1 MSNKQ
6 KLEELG
12 KRILNASRTEL
23 FLSMRF
29 MGSALDSLDYTLD
42 LSTRTVGTDA
52 VSIRFNP
59 EFLMKLYLNH
69 PKYLN
74 RLYIHMLLHC
84 IFRHM
89 FASSDHE
96 DGDLFD
102 LCADICAES
111 VLDSMEYSAVLRT
124 HSDLRDQW
132 YEKLNAA
139 VKVLTAERLY
149 VYFTENPPE
158 YEDYCRLKD
167 EFTRDDHSF
176 WSRMNDEN
184 KEDGNDRGDQ
194 QQVPPEGQENNDPGA
209 NGEPENDDRPPDST
223 RASRLP
229 KELEDKWKKN
239 ADRIKAEME
248 AIGND
253 ASDEYGSLLRTL
265 RFVQKR
271 RKSFRAFLKRF
282 SSFHEE
288 TRTDPD
294 SFDYGFYQYGI
305 ELYGN
310 IPLIEENEYREAKK
324 IRSLVIAIDTSA
336 SCQDSLVQR
345 FLNETADILMRQESF
360 FRKAEIMIVE
370 CDDQIQEEI
379 FLSGPEELKKFAG
392 GFSIRGGFGTD
403 FRPVFR
409 RVSELQ
415 RQGRIRNLKGMMYF
429 TDGYGTF
436 PERPY
441 PWETAFVLFS
451 DEDSASGGIP
461 DWAYTLYLNGDKE

>member
-1 MSNKQ
+1 MSQKQ
-6 KLEELG
+6 KLEDLG
-12 KRILNASRTEL
+12 NRILNASRTEL
-23 FLSMRF
+23 YLSMRF
-29 MGSALDSLDYTLD
+29 MGSALDSLKYTLD

-59 EFLMKLYLNH
+59 EFLMRLYLNH
-69 PKYLN
+69 PRYLN
-74 RLYIHMLLHC
+74 RLYVHMLLHC

-89 FASSDHE
+89 FASSAHE
-96 DGDLFD
+96 DGELFD
-102 LCADICAES
+102 LCADICTES
-111 VLDSMEYSAVLRT
+111 VLDTMEYSAVLRT
-124 HSDLRDQW
+124 HSDFRDCW
-132 YEKLNAA
+132 YEKLKDE
-139 VKVLTAERLY
+139 VRILTAERLY

-158 YEDYCRLKD
+158 YEEYCRLKD
-167 EFTRDDHSF
+167 EFTKDDHSF
-176 WSRMNDEN
+176 WSRMNDED
-184 KEDGNDRGDQ
+184 DGGDDGSDPQ
-194 QQVPPEGQENNDPGA
+194 QPPPEGQESSDPETDGDLQ
-209 NGEPENDDRPPDST
+209 NDDRPPDSVKT
-223 RASRLP
+223 SRLP

-248 AIGND
+248 AIGSE

-271 RKSFRAFLKRF
+271 RKSFKSFLRRF
-282 SSFHEE
+282 STLHEE
-288 TRTDPD
+288 MRTDPD
-294 SFDYGFYQYGI
+294 SFDYGFYQYGM

-310 IPLIEENEYREAKK
+310 IPLIEENEYRESKK

-360 FRKAEIMIVE
+360 FRRSEILIIE

-379 FLSGPEELKKFAG
+379 FLSGPEELKKYAG

-409 RVSELQ
+409 RVSELEK
-415 RQGRIRNLKGMMYF
+415 QGRIRNLKGMMYF

-451 DEDSASGGIP
+451 DEDSESEGIP